1 MLEKRQRG
9 RGGTGGVAG
18 DVEREPGEE
27 PDCTEEANGEKEQE
41 VKGQS
46 GGVVVL

>member
-1 MLEKRQRG
+1 MEKRQRG
-9 RGGTGGVAG
+9 RGRTGGVAG

-41 VKGQS
+41 VKEQN

>member
-1 MLEKRQRG
+1 MEKRQRG
-9 RGGTGGVAG
+9 RGRTGGVAG

-41 VKGQS
+41 VEGQS
-46 GGVVVL
+46 GGGAVVL